1 MGPTLTIA
9 ANGHVALDFGDCDSE
24 LYPQACATLESQ
36 LGFTRRGRTCAG
48 CDEGITP
55 SFFRAD
61 VEIFTGWDNWS
72 DCYLLANS
80 DAGDKVLRHVY
91 AQLA

>member
-9 ANGHVALDFGDCDSE
+9 ANGHVALEFSDCDSV

-36 LGFTRRGRTCAG
+36 QGFTRHGSTSAG
-48 CDEGITP
+48 LDEGITP

-61 VEIFTGWDNWS
+61 LEIFTGWDNWS
-72 DCYLLANS
+72 GCYLLANS
-80 DAGDKVLRHVY
+80 DAGDAVLRHLY